1 MKLSDK
7 GSELLIL
14 REGLRLK
21 AYRDVKDIWT
31 IGVGHT
37 GPEVVEGLVITKE
50 KAHELFH
57 KDVAWAEDAV
67 NLVKVSLTQ
76 NQFDALVSFTFNV
89 GETQFKRS
97 TLVKKLNLGDYEG
110 AAREFSRWVKGRM
123 NDKLVTL
130 PGLVS
135 RRQQEQELFLS

>member
-50 KAHELFH
+50 KAHELFR

-67 NLVKVSLTQ
+67 NLVKVPLTQ
-76 NQFDALVSFTFNV
+76 NQFDALVSFVFNI
-89 GETQFKRS
+89 GASAWKRS
-97 TLVKKLNLGDYEG
+97 TMLKLLNAGDYIG
-110 AAREFSRWVKGRM
+110 ASKQFDRWVIP
-123 NDKLVTL
+123 VQIT
-130 PGLVS
+130 S
-135 RRQQEQELFLS
+135 RRMSEKAQFNS